1 YPPKSVIPVESA
13 LQGMGV
19 LFRKGTRHMR
29 ELIVAHLSN
38 GTSLANMRLFLR
50 TLHRSG
56 ASARTDGVVLF
67 PRDYC
72 GSKQVWEVF
81 QEDEASFQRIL
92 ALSDPETIAN
102 RRASD
107 ITNSTLIPFNSIV
120 FKRAVEEQARSARVD
135 LRWGTRLNDSQADGN
150 EQELVRYG
158 SIVGFEMQELD
169 PTNIFSGFFDDPPA
183 QLRHWVCYEML
194 LGMVKSK
201 YRRVLLTQVKGVLFV
216 GDAMAAIRSLQH
228 LYLSGEDRSWSDSDA
243 EELLGEEAKITL
255 LILSRT
261 RRW

>member
-1 YPPKSVIPVESA
+1 
-13 LQGMGV
+13 
-19 LFRKGTRHMR
+19 MR

-102 RRASD
+102 RRASGGPEPLHSFAISLYSLHNEGFIFRSGD
-107 ITNSTLIPFNSIV
+107 ST
-120 FKRAVEEQARSARVD
+120 
-135 LRWGTRLNDSQADGN
+135 
-150 EQELVRYG
+150 
-158 SIVGFEMQELD
+158 
-169 PTNIFSGFFDDPPA
+169 
-183 QLRHWVCYEML
+183 
-194 LGMVKSK
+194 
-201 YRRVLLTQVKGVLFV
+201 
-216 GDAMAAIRSLQH
+216 
-228 LYLSGEDRSWSDSDA
+228 
-243 EELLGEEAKITL
+243 
-255 LILSRT
+255 
-261 RRW
+261 

>member
-1 YPPKSVIPVESA
+1 
-13 LQGMGV
+13 
-19 LFRKGTRHMR
+19 MR

-56 ASARTDGVVLF
+56 ASARADGVVLF

-102 RRASD
+102 QRASD

-150 EQELVRYG
+150 EHRAG
-158 SIVGFEMQELD
+158 
-169 PTNIFSGFFDDPPA
+169 P
-183 QLRHWVCYEML
+183 
-194 LGMVKSK
+194 
-201 YRRVLLTQVKGVLFV
+201 
-216 GDAMAAIRSLQH
+216 AMAAS
-228 LYLSGEDRSWSDSDA
+228 
-243 EELLGEEAKITL
+243 
-255 LILSRT
+255 
-261 RRW
+261 